1 MAQREYTYKPMRQ
14 VCDLTQHDRTCYVH
28 KKCGHPDARRANAE
42 YKRNKTGDHRASTAS
57 TNAALNAA
65 GIPFADPK
73 LTHGLPSTYEWFGCR
88 CPSCTAAHTERE
100 QTYRLI
106 RELEEVS

>member
-1 MAQREYTYKPMRQ
+1 MRQ
-14 VCDLTQHDRTCYVH
+14 VCDLTEHNRSCYVH
-28 KKCGHPDARRANAE
+28 NKCGHPDARRANSE
-42 YKRNKTGDHRASTAS
+42 YKRNKAGDHRIATAS

-73 LTHGLPSTYEWFGCR
+73 LTHGLPATYEWYGCK
-88 CPSCTAAHTERE
+88 CDSCKEAHYRRE

-106 RELEEVS
+106 KELTRVS